1 MTKDKRQSSRE
12 YASWTQI
19 SLELAIAIIL
29 CTFNYELIITNY
41 LVRVG
46 GYY

>member
-1 MTKDKRQSSRE
+1 MTVLTRE
-12 YASWTQI
+12 YATWKKI
-19 SLELAIAIIL
+19 SLKFAIAIIL

>member
-1 MTKDKRQSSRE
+1 MTVLTRE
-12 YASWTQI
+12 YATWTQI
-19 SLELAIAIIL
+19 SLKFAIAIIL
-29 CTFNYELIITNY
+29 STSNYKLIITNY